1 MLRSTLDL
9 ASSLERARRRPH
21 KRTCHINAER
31 LAARQV
37 HAKSRLGCG
46 TALDHFLPT
55 GMGGVSKPARSV
67 TGSQAQPMGRKS
79 ITGGVRPAG
88 LSRIRFDFNV
98 DGHRFRPTLPWIPN
112 ETNLQ
117 RARAHLAR
125 IKAQIAAGTFY
136 FADEFPRYRG
146 LQKLPPVLQHRTCG
160 EVFDDFLR
168 HEEARL
174 ARGDLA
180 AATVTSHR
188 KILDH
193 VWRPHLAEVPFL
205 GVRYSMLIKIA
216 DAYPCN
222 KKTYNNAVSA
232 LRRAFDF
239 GYLDYP
245 ERRDPAASLKCA
257 RIGKND
263 RPPIDPFSIQDAEVL
278 IAAIHQDW
286 GEAQGNYDELR
297 FFTGL
302 RPSEEIALVVTDY
315 DAAHGVLSITK
326 ARVLGIDKDVTKTG
340 EDRRIR
346 RARQIHRKR
355 YIRPH
360 SHSAPHARAAKE
372 QLG

>member
-1 MLRSTLDL
+1 MRRSD
-9 ASSLERARRRPH
+9 
-21 KRTCHINAER
+21 I
-31 LAARQV
+31 
-37 HAKSRLGCG
+37 SRSDSAPPVN
-46 TALDHFLPT
+46 TAT
-55 GMGGVSKPARSV
+55 IKG
-67 TGSQAQPMGRKS
+67 
-79 ITGGVRPAG
+79 
-88 LSRIRFDFNV
+88 
-98 DGHRFRPTLPWIPN
+98 LPWIPN

-125 IKAQIAAGTFY
+125 IKAQIAAGTFC

-180 AATVTSHR
+180 TATVTSHR

-205 GVRYSMLIKIA
+205 GVCYSMLIKIA
-216 DAYPCN
+216 DSYPCN

-263 RPPIDPFSIQDAEVL
+263 RPPIDPFSIQDPEVL
-278 IAAIHQDW
+278 IAAIHQD
-286 GEAQGNYDELR
+286 GAK
-297 FFTGL
+297 
-302 RPSEEIALVVTDY
+302 P
-315 DAAHGVLSITK
+315 K
-326 ARVLGIDKDVTKTG
+326 ATTMSYAFSPD
-340 EDRRIR
+340 
-346 RARQIHRKR
+346 
-355 YIRPH
+355 
-360 SHSAPHARAAKE
+360 SAPPRRSPSSSRTTT
-372 QLG
+372 QLMAC